1 MEHIQPES
9 KGAVLDSNL
18 AEEIHA
24 RLLRMLK
31 DLHKICVE
39 NHITYYMV
47 CGTALGA
54 VRHKGFIPWDD
65 DVDIGMPRPD
75 YERFST
81 LAREKFPEYLE
92 LRWYKNTKNSPF
104 QFIKLIDNR
113 TTLKEER
120 YDNYVEGLYIDI
132 FPLDGAMPD
141 EFFENIR
148 RRRIWFLHTLV
159 IEKSSTQKKAT
170 TLKRVGKRCIKTL
183 NLKWL
188 HNCLEK
194 RLLEA
199 PYEECMMV
207 ANFLAAP
214 DKRQITEKRIFGTPT
229 LYPFEDAEFFGP
241 EIIDEYLTNLYGDYM
256 TPPPIE
262 DQVFKHNY
270 PLLDF
275 DMPFREYEA
284 KINKKDQL

>member
-1 MEHIQPES
+1 MEHIQSES
-9 KGAVLDSNL
+9 KGDVLDSNL

-75 YERFST
+75 YERFSA

-132 FPLDGAMPD
+132 FPLDGVRPD
-141 EFFENIR
+141 GFFENIR

-159 IEKSSTQKKAT
+159 IEKSSTQKKKTA
-170 TLKRVGKRCIKTL
+170 LKRVVKRCIKTL

-188 HNCLEK
+188 HDHLEK
-194 RLLEA
+194 RLLKM
-199 PYEECMMV
+199 PYEECMMA

-214 DKRQITEKRIFGTPT
+214 DKRQITEKRIFGTPI

-284 KINKKDQL
+284 KINKKER